1 MESGPDDPD
10 PDEGQERQG
19 KWGVVKFVGVCKFV

>member
-10 PDEGQERQG
+10 PDEGSG
-19 KWGVVKFVGVCKFV
+19 KAGETGSWEVCRCL

>member
-10 PDEGQERQG
+10 PDEGSG
-19 KWGVVKFVGVCKFV
+19 KAGEAGSWEVCRCL

>member
-10 PDEGQERQG
+10 PDGRSGKVGETG
-19 KWGVVKFVGVCKFV
+19 KWEVCRCL